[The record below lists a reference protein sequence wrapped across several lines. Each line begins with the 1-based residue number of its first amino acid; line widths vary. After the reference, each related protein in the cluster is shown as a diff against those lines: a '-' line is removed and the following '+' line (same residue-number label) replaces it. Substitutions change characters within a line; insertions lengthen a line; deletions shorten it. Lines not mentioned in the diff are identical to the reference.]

1 MNGMSGTASGG
12 TRALHWGNTMRIEQ
26 PPQIVSSMPQKMAL
40 GTDWVDHL
48 AMTGIVAA
56 PAVAMITAGAIAER
70 TADSALSAG
79 AKSLRGLKVGGIA
92 LGATA
97 AAATGLAYLNADKLD
112 RQHSPL
118 SLGMGAAGLG
128 AGLVLGMKG
137 ADRALAGI
145 PKFQGGGL
153 FSPGSLIKMGTSIAL
168 GTGLATMASNWFQE
182 IGKIDPKLAGTGRG
196 ISYDSNVPEVVD
208 ETIGTAVGVAHRV
221 VEDVQTQAA
230 EQDWGTQDWGK
241 LAGTGDWNIPGT
253 RSDS

>member
-1 MNGMSGTASGG
+1 
-12 TRALHWGNTMRIEQ
+12 MRIEQ
-26 PPQIVSSMPQKMAL
+26 PPQIVSAMPQKMAL
-40 GTDWVDHL
+40 GTDWFDHA

-56 PAVAMITAGAIAER
+56 PAVAMITAGSIAER

-79 AKSLRGLKVGGIA
+79 AKSLRGLKAGGIA

-137 ADRALAGI
+137 AERAIAGI
-145 PKFQGGGL
+145 PKLQGGGL
-153 FSPGSLIKMGTSIAL
+153 FSAGSLIKMGASLAL
-168 GTGLATMASNWFQE
+168 GTGLATMASNWFQD

-196 ISYDSNVPEVVD
+196 ISYDTNVPE
-208 ETIGTAVGVAHRV
+208 TVGKAYEAAKQVS
-221 VEDVQTQAA
+221 ENVQERAA
-230 EQDWGTQDWGK
+230 DQDWGK
-241 LAGTGDWNIPGT
+241 LAGTGDWSRAET
-253 RSDS
+253 SSDS